1 MYYVNGGR
9 IDHRSYK
16 EQGISKIPQKHLG
29 AAACAIEKKG
39 YRTDKG
45 SHNRKVILANEEA
58 AIEKLNLELEE
69 NRNEHRGVKKAI
81 VEARLGCSL
90 YETFTLDMDYI
101 SDPERFASLL
111 NDKNILHF
119 FANGNDGKNVAFFAK
134 RDKESVDNILNQVQA
149 KKEDIVPET
158 HRDNPPKKHHLR

>member
-1 MYYVNGGR
+1 MNGGR

-16 EQGISKIPQKHLG
+16 EQGIAKIPQKHLG
-29 AAACAIEKKG
+29 AADCAIEKKG

-45 SHNRKVILANEEA
+45 SHNRKVILTNTEA
-58 AIEKLNLELEE
+58 AIEKLYLELEE
-69 NRNEHRGVKKAI
+69 IQDERRGVKKAI

-90 YETFTLDMDYI
+90 HETFTLDMDYI

-134 RDKESVDNILNQVQA
+134 RDKESVDNILRQLA
-149 KKEDIVPET
+149 AIKEDIVPEQN
-158 HRDNPPKKHHLR
+158 RDKPPKKHHSR